1 MIARLKEAN
10 SSELD
15 DLRKQPEEEI
25 LNALKVTMDEMQ
37 MLDVLFKDKERALR
51 EMEKEGMIPEEHLKK
66 YRKDPNLLEE
76 DTRRALYFRFVTLA
90 VVGGYL

>member
-15 DLRKQPEEEI
+15 DLRKLPEEQI
-25 LNALKVTMDEMQ
+25 LNELKIAMDEMQ
-37 MLDVLFKDKERALR
+37 MLDVLFKDKERALGL
-51 EMEKEGMIPEEHLKK
+51 MEEEGMIPKEHLKK
-66 YRKDPNLLEE
+66 YKKDPNLLEE
-76 DTRRALYFRFVTLA
+76 DTRRALYFRFVSLA